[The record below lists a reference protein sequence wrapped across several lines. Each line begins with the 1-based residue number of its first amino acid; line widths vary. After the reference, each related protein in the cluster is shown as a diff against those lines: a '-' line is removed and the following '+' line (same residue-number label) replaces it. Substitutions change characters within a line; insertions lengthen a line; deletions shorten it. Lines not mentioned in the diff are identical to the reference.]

1 MAVGFRDEWEEHQT
15 VLIDW
20 LVIAAYLVG
29 VALIGLYSARKV
41 KTSLNFFISDRNFGK
56 LLMTFFTFGTGT
68 NTDQAVT
75 VASKTYTDGPSGICR
90 LRETV

>member
-1 MAVGFRDEWEEHQT
+1 

-41 KTSLNFFISDRNFGK
+41 KTSCS
-56 LLMTFFTFGTGT
+56 
-68 NTDQAVT
+68 V
-75 VASKTYTDGPSGICR
+75 SC
-90 LRETV
+90 